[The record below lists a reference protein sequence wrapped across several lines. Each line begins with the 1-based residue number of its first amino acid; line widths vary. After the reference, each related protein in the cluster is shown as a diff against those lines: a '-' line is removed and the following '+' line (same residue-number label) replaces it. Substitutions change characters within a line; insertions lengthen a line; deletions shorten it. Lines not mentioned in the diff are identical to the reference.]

1 MLLSWLPLNSS
12 HWFTRKCVPA
22 RGGNSQANRTS
33 WKLKNYSKSTQ
44 ISTYMQN
51 FHLHCTSRIALAFTI
66 TLNPFSAVHQ
76 YFPDLFLF
84 TSKLS
89 VSPWPIVVPSF
100 SQVIFGVGFPVAEQ
114 LNVTVSDSIT
124 VWFVG
129 FVIKLGATAKLQNIE
144 LIFVKH
150 SKFV

>member
-1 MLLSWLPLNSS
+1 M
-12 HWFTRKCVPA
+12 
-22 RGGNSQANRTS
+22 
-33 WKLKNYSKSTQ
+33 
-44 ISTYMQN
+44 
-51 FHLHCTSRIALAFTI
+51 
-66 TLNPFSAVHQ
+66 
-76 YFPDLFLF
+76 
-84 TSKLS
+84 
-89 VSPWPIVVPSF
+89 
-100 SQVIFGVGFPVAEQ
+100 AEQ